1 MMFLRFQRGKSPI
14 KRPCALP
21 SDNPSPCYSFPQDLG
36 SVFPALQHRAIV
48 ARDLTEPA
56 GVPGW
61 ALPAAQHLPGCL
73 PTGAVVGAFLPIGNF
88 VNIKS
93 SWLRFK

>member
-1 MMFLRFQRGKSPI
+1 MFLRFQRGKSPI

-61 ALPAAQHLPGCL
+61 ALPAAQAPPRLSPNRGCCWCF
-73 PTGAVVGAFLPIGNF
+73 PPN
-88 VNIKS
+88 
-93 SWLRFK
+93 R